1 MSGATVTV
9 TVSYEYFE
17 QSLTVGEVVILNSSL
32 LIISADS
39 GLTVVL

>member
-1 MSGATVTV
+1 M
-9 TVSYEYFE
+9 VSYEHFE
-17 QSLTVGEVVILNSSL
+17 QTLAIGEVVILNSSL